1 MMGDSERLTGSSG
14 PLEELFAG
22 LKDSRLEAL
31 NEVRELQ
38 IIGRVLFQNEAGRMD
53 NRFGGDHPRTRSL
66 RSTLEQNLNNIT
78 DLGVETELAEITI
91 PKVEEG
97 QTLIHGRV
105 IDERFRGVQGLFVSL
120 ADEEG
125 RLLTPLGRAET
136 DASGYYALVVDPD
149 ALERVSEAAREGVFL
164 NVRTRKDEIVHSEFE
179 PLRIAKGDREI
190 VEVVLRR
197 EDLIGGISRPEY
209 RREAGHEAAGG
220 YEPSGE
226 LALERLWGIG
236 LKRADRL
243 RHAGIADIRALL
255 EADDAKLREI
265 LGNMDVQ
272 KLKQESAAILEQVRD

>member
-1 MMGDSERLTGSSG
+1 MMDDSERLTGLSE
-14 PLEELFAG
+14 PLEELFAS

-38 IIGRVLFQNEAGRMD
+38 IIGRVLLQNEAVRMD

-125 RLLTPLGRAET
+125 RLLTPLGRSET
-136 DASGYYALVVDPD
+136 DASGYYALVIDPE

-179 PLRIAKGDREI
+179 PLRIARGDRKI
-190 VEVVLRR
+190 VEVVLKR

-209 RREAGHEAAGG
+209 RREAGHEAGG
-220 YEPSGE
+220 YEPSAE
-226 LALERLWGIG
+226 LDLERLWGIG
-236 LKRADRL
+236 PARADRL
-243 RHAGIADIRALL
+243 RRAGIPDIRALL

-272 KLKQESAAILEQVRD
+272 KLKQESAAILEQIRD